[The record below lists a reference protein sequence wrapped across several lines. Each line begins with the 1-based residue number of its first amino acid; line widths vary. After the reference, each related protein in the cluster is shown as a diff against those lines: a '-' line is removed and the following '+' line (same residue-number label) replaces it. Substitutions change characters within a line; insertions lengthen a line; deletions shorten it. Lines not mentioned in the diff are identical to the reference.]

1 MCHFYVE
8 NFILFGFSDLRAVGA
23 FIGGRPQHSSMSRS
37 ECSSMLFSGEVFDRE
52 VDRFYFILVLP
63 FIRAIICSTLVYSVS
78 TLHIAAFISNVV
90 SEYIDIQQFH
100 LASLTLT

>member
-1 MCHFYVE
+1 
-8 NFILFGFSDLRAVGA
+8 
-23 FIGGRPQHSSMSRS
+23 
-37 ECSSMLFSGEVFDRE
+37 MLFSGEVFDRE
-52 VDRFYFILVLP
+52 VDRFYLILVLP

-100 LASLTLT
+100 LASLTLTQILPMT